1 MDRPNG
7 ERRLEGLVAMN
18 IMRYTVID
26 DRSTVSF
33 VAPCDTLMPLVAS
46 CARDPRSL
54 EELLALADEYAS
66 GVKERVLCS
75 LAVFDEQN
83 TAENFD
89 SIQKALEVC
98 RPHEL
103 PAFRVLDDRT
113 REASLTS
120 VHAGVVVFNL
130 KAKRIVQIQNSHAE
144 IRRRAR
150 VRAARPATSEHR
162 VIRYELPA
170 YWSLVPGA

>member
-1 MDRPNG
+1 
-7 ERRLEGLVAMN
+7 MN

-26 DRSTVSF
+26 RRGTVSF

-46 CARDPRSL
+46 CARDPQSL
-54 EELLALADEYAS
+54 EELLTLADEYSS
-66 GVKERVLCS
+66 GIEEKILCS

-83 TAENFD
+83 TPESFG
-89 SIQKALEVC
+89 SIHRALDLC

-113 REASLTS
+113 REASLTP

-130 KAKRIVQIQNSHAE
+130 PAKRIVQIQNSYAE
-144 IRRRAR
+144 IKRRDRGRATK
-150 VRAARPATSEHR
+150 PASPER
-162 VIRYELPA
+162 RLIKYELPP
-170 YWSLVPGA
+170 YWSLVPGV